1 MANVNIRTPRF
12 YVDYI
17 NFLTSRGTG
26 SHYNIQTNNTGGE
39 QIAISSGTVDELFD
53 MRPLNQVTF
62 DTSGNTDGHV
72 NLWFDLKTSGFR
84 VDFVA
89 ILNHNMH
96 RADAKVRI
104 SSSDGRDTNDDGTID
119 VDGDDYVKSVDH
131 HNSSSSTNATGANLS
146 RVIGVPADSTSGGHQ
161 QTGIVNNLATADN
174 ASSWG
179 TGHTIITFT
188 EETDRYWGI
197 QFEGTNGQTSVSHA
211 NGTFD
216 GTHDLKIGC
225 ILLGQF
231 YDMPRSPDLSVKRK
245 IEFDGVNVQ
254 ESIGGQR
261 FSNIKQFG
269 RRNIADDNKSPFH
282 TYYNS
287 FGAYGGRMAYDMKF
301 SFLNSTDIMPNNYNE
316 FQPSDEAIIEDLW
329 NKTNGRHLPFIFT
342 QDKSSTDYSDYLFA
356 RFAQDSLS
364 MTQVAPDV
372 FDVALKI
379 EEEF

>member
-17 NFLTSRGTG
+17 NFLTSRGTSG
-26 SHYNIQTNNTGGE
+26 HYGIETGNTGGE
-39 QIAISSGTVDELFD
+39 QIPILSGDIAELYD

-62 DTSGNTDGHV
+62 NTSGNTDGHV

-84 VDFVA
+84 VDFIA

-96 RADAKVRI
+96 KADAKVRI
-104 SSSDGRDTNDDGTID
+104 SASETFSEIKTVDHVNADDTEGSMALTSVIGTHEISNNKASSDDE
-119 VDGDDYVKSVDH
+119 
-131 HNSSSSTNATGANLS
+131 ST
-146 RVIGVPADSTSGGHQ
+146 
-161 QTGIVNNLATADN
+161 
-174 ASSWG
+174 WG
-179 TGHTIITFT
+179 TGHTIVTFT
-188 EETDRYWGI
+188 ESTNRYWGI
-197 QFEGTNGQTSVSHA
+197 QFEGTNSQTSVGHA

-216 GTHDLKIGC
+216 TSNNLKIGC

-261 FSNIKQFG
+261 FSNIRQFG
-269 RRNIADDNKSPFH
+269 RRNIEEDNKSPFH
-282 TYYNS
+282 TYFNS
-287 FGAYGGRMAYDMKF
+287 FGSYGGRMAYDMKF
-301 SFLNSTDIMPNNYNE
+301 SFLNSTDIMPNNYNQ

-342 QDKSSTDYSDYLFA
+342 QDKDSTDYSDYLFA